1 MTAET
6 TLLEIPGGKALFD
19 WFGHMPSFHDAEL
32 LEIDLVSKGPSTLRI
47 HTWEMTD
54 KVDARGYFVLDK
66 HVVVTITLE
75 EITRIDLVDFNL
87 PGIILDLEIERV
99 DEGIEFAWGGSYGCD
114 GTLRAKKAYFD
125 LKAGKP

>member
-6 TLLEIPGGKALFD
+6 TLLEIPGGKVLFD
-19 WFGHMPSFHDAEL
+19 WFGHVPSFHDAEL
-32 LEIDLVSKGPSTLRI
+32 LEINLVSKGLSTLRI

-54 KVDARGYFVLDK
+54 KVDTRGYFALDR

-75 EITRIDLVDFNL
+75 EVTHVDLVDFNM
-87 PGIILDLEIERV
+87 PGIIGGLQVTKI
-99 DEGIEFAWGGSYGCD
+99 DEDVQFAWDGSYGVA
-114 GTLRAKKAYFD
+114 GVLRAKKAYFD